1 VFKPSNCFKG
11 ALLVWVI
18 AAMRFHSWQAGL
30 LFAVIPLGFGVAAL
44 VRR

>member
-1 VFKPSNCFKG
+1 MFEPKACFKG

-18 AAMRFHSWQAGL
+18 TGMVFHSAFAGL
-30 LFAVIPLGFGVAAL
+30 LFAAVPFGFGVAGL